1 MCGITG
7 FNWNNKK
14 LISKLTNSIS
24 HRGPD
29 SQGIYTNPDISLGH
43 RRLSILDLSK
53 LGNQPMFSKNKKHSI
68 IFNGEIFNYVNLR
81 NDLINKGYIFKSKTD
96 TEVLLNLY
104 IEYGKKCLKKLN
116 GQFSFCIYD
125 SKRNELFLARD
136 RLGINPLYYFNDG
149 SKFVFGSEL
158 KTIMKSNKK
167 LTINEDAL
175 NYYLLFGNTP
185 TKQSIFNKVYKL
197 RPAEYA
203 VYNLKS
209 KKLTTKKYWISK
221 FKNEIKNESKAKKL
235 LLEKLDKSVKDR
247 LMSDVPVGAFLSG
260 GLDSSAVVALMSKYT
275 SNLNTFSV
283 KFDHTEF
290 DESEYAKLVSK
301 QFKTKHH
308 SVKFKG
314 SDVSK
319 LIPRLINHYD
329 EPFGDPSMIPTF
341 LLSKIA
347 SQKVKVVLSGDGSD
361 ELLGGY
367 KSYKHRRILNIQ
379 NFYPKSLN
387 KVAYLLF
394 KKLNLNRNLTTFF
407 EIGQLPNKQKF
418 PRLMSG
424 INAKEFKNLT
434 GKNISKY
441 YSKYYS
447 KTRFSNFLD
456 QSQNT
461 DLNRYLPDN
470 CLTKVDRSALAH
482 GLEARPPF
490 LDHEF
495 VEFANKLSPKLRLN
509 GNISKYIL
517 KKSFEGIL
525 PNKII
530 YRKKQGFGVPLKYYF
545 KKELKPYVK
554 KYLINYDKHNLFNT
568 EYIKN
573 NLDYYIKNNPRLIWR
588 IIIFNLWWEKW
599 Q

>member
-1 MCGITG
+1 
-7 FNWNNKK
+7 
-14 LISKLTNSIS
+14 
-24 HRGPD
+24 
-29 SQGIYTNPDISLGH
+29 
-43 RRLSILDLSK
+43 
-53 LGNQPMFSKNKKHSI
+53 
-68 IFNGEIFNYVNLR
+68 
-81 NDLINKGYIFKSKTD
+81 
-96 TEVLLNLY
+96 
-104 IEYGKKCLKKLN
+104 
-116 GQFSFCIYD
+116 
-125 SKRNELFLARD
+125 
-136 RLGINPLYYFNDG
+136 
-149 SKFVFGSEL
+149 
-158 KTIMKSNKK
+158 
-167 LTINEDAL
+167 
-175 NYYLLFGNTP
+175 
-185 TKQSIFNKVYKL
+185 
-197 RPAEYA
+197 
-203 VYNLKS
+203 
-209 KKLTTKKYWISK
+209 
-221 FKNEIKNESKAKKL
+221 
-235 LLEKLDKSVKDR
+235 
-247 LMSDVPVGAFLSG
+247 
-260 GLDSSAVVALMSKYT
+260 
-275 SNLNTFSV
+275 
-283 KFDHTEF
+283 
-290 DESEYAKLVSK
+290 
-301 QFKTKHH
+301 
-308 SVKFKG
+308 
-314 SDVSK
+314 
-319 LIPRLINHYD
+319 
-329 EPFGDPSMIPTF
+329 
-341 LLSKIA
+341 
-347 SQKVKVVLSGDGSD
+347 
-361 ELLGGY
+361 
-367 KSYKHRRILNIQ
+367 
-379 NFYPKSLN
+379 
-387 KVAYLLF
+387 
-394 KKLNLNRNLTTFF
+394 
-407 EIGQLPNKQKF
+407 
-418 PRLMSG
+418 MSG